1 MSDTTTNP
9 ASIRPQTVVI
19 NDKKELYKCYISF
32 IKGGGLFIPFN
43 EDVSPTKIFPG
54 QKVFVVF
61 SMLENKQKTPING
74 KVVWINRFGSN
85 RGYGI
90 ALGDNLPMKAL
101 KDNIENHI
109 ADLIAKKEPTYTL

>member
-1 MSDTTTNP
+1 MSDTTINP
-9 ASIRPQTVVI
+9 TSIRPQTVVI
-19 NDKKELYKCYISF
+19 NDKKELYKCYMSF

-74 KVVWINRFGSN
+74 KVIWINRSGSN

-101 KDNIENHI
+101 KDNIETHI
-109 ADLIAKKEPTYTL
+109 ADLMAKKEPNYTL